1 VAAKAADELLN
12 ISGVDASVVL
22 ARDGKGGAFASAR
35 SIGEMNMQILME
47 KLGGGGNRSAAAAT
61 FPEEDIPAITE
72 RLKAVID
79 DYIES
84 AEPVGSRA
92 LARKHDLGVSPAT
105 IRNEMADL
113 EMLGYLQHLHTSS
126 GRVPSSKGYRFYV
139 DGLIPPKPVSDEEK
153 ALIDRW
159 YKSRVQRIDQVFEE
173 TARLISAITKNVSLV
188 LAPQM
193 TQAQFR
199 CLQFLPLDA
208 RRVITVLMTDAG
220 FIENKILEMP
230 DGAEFEDFQRMA
242 AVINENLAGHTL
254 KSIEHHALAQIRDEI
269 RDEGLYDSALAIIQ
283 RALDS
288 GKQERLYLGGTTK
301 MLEQPEYHDVEKVK
315 HMLMTLEE
323 EELMKDIL
331 RAHIGDGLEVT
342 IGQEN
347 EDSHFKDSSIITATY
362 HLDGEL
368 LGTIA
373 VLGPTRM
380 EYAKAM
386 SLLEYMNNN
395 LTNVIKRFHW

>member
-1 VAAKAADELLN
+1 MLDELDQRKQR
-12 ISGVDASVVL
+12 V
-22 ARDGKGGAFASAR
+22 
-35 SIGEMNMQILME
+35 
-47 KLGGGGNRSAAAAT
+47 
-61 FPEEDIPAITE
+61 
-72 RLKAVID
+72 LKAVID

-84 AEPVGSRA
+84 AEPVGSRT
-92 LARKHDLGVSPAT
+92 LARKYNLGVSPAT

-113 EMLGYLQHLHTSS
+113 EMLGYLEHLHTSS

-159 YKSRVQRIDQVFEE
+159 YKGRVQRIEEVFQE
-173 TARLISAITKNVSLV
+173 TARIISQVTRNVSLV

-193 TQAQFR
+193 TQAHFH
-199 CLQFLPLDA
+199 CLQFLPLDD

-220 FIENKILEMP
+220 FIENKILAMP
-230 DGAEFEDFQRMA
+230 DGASFEDFQRMA
-242 AVINENLAGHTL
+242 AVINKNLAGHTL
-254 KSIEHHALAQIRDEI
+254 RTIEHHSMAEIKDEI
-269 RDEGLYDSALAIIQ
+269 QDQQLYEAALGIIH

-288 GKQERLYLGGTTK
+288 SKRERLYLGGTTQ
-301 MLEQPEYHDVEKVK
+301 MLAQPEFHDVEKVK
-315 HMLMTLEE
+315 DTLLMLEE

-331 RAHIGDGLEVT
+331 HAHMGDGLGVI

-347 EDSHFKDSSIITATY
+347 EDIHFKDSSLITATY

-386 SLLEYMNNN
+386 SLLEYMNTN
-395 LTNVIKRFHW
+395 LTDVIKRFHW

>member
-1 VAAKAADELLN
+1 MLDELDQRKQR
-12 ISGVDASVVL
+12 V
-22 ARDGKGGAFASAR
+22 
-35 SIGEMNMQILME
+35 
-47 KLGGGGNRSAAAAT
+47 
-61 FPEEDIPAITE
+61 
-72 RLKAVID
+72 LKAVID

-84 AEPVGSRA
+84 AEPVGSRT
-92 LARKHDLGVSPAT
+92 LARKYNLGVSPAT

-113 EMLGYLQHLHTSS
+113 EMLGYLEHLHTSS

-159 YKSRVQRIDQVFEE
+159 YKGRVQRIEEVFQE
-173 TARLISAITKNVSLV
+173 TARIISQVTRNVSLV

-193 TQAQFR
+193 TQAHFH
-199 CLQFLPLDA
+199 CLQFLPLDD

-220 FIENKILEMP
+220 FIENKILAMP
-230 DGAEFEDFQRMA
+230 DGASFEDFQRMA
-242 AVINENLAGHTL
+242 AVINKNLAGHTL
-254 KSIEHHALAQIRDEI
+254 RTIEHHSMAEIKDEI
-269 RDEGLYDSALAIIQ
+269 QDQQLYEAALGIIH
-283 RALDS
+283 RALDAS
-288 GKQERLYLGGTTK
+288 KRERLYLGGTTQ
-301 MLEQPEYHDVEKVK
+301 MLAQPEFHDVEKVK
-315 HMLMTLEE
+315 DTLLMLEE

-331 RAHIGDGLEVT
+331 HAHMGDGLGVI

-347 EDSHFKDSSIITATY
+347 EDSHFKDSSLITATY

-386 SLLEYMNNN
+386 SLLEYMNTN
-395 LTNVIKRFHW
+395 LTDVIKRFHW

>member
-1 VAAKAADELLN
+1 MQMPEQIDERKQR
-12 ISGVDASVVL
+12 V
-22 ARDGKGGAFASAR
+22 
-35 SIGEMNMQILME
+35 
-47 KLGGGGNRSAAAAT
+47 
-61 FPEEDIPAITE
+61 
-72 RLKAVID
+72 LKAIID
-79 DYIES
+79 DYIET
-84 AEPVGSRA
+84 AEPVGSRT

-113 EMLGYLQHLHTSS
+113 EMLGYLEHLHTSS

-139 DGLIPPKPVSDEEK
+139 DGLIPPQPVSAEEK
-153 ALIDRW
+153 ARIDRW
-159 YKSRVQRIDQVFEE
+159 YQSRVKRIEEVFQE
-173 TARLISAITKNVSLV
+173 TAHIISQVTKNVSLV
-188 LAPQM
+188 LAPQV
-193 TQAQFR
+193 TQAKFR
-199 CLQFLPLDA
+199 CLQFLPLDD

-230 DGAEFEDFQRMA
+230 DGSVFEDFQRMA
-242 AVINENLAGHTL
+242 KVINANLAGHSLQT
-254 KSIEHHALAQIRDEI
+254 IEHHSLVQIQDEI
-269 RDEGLYDSALAIIQ
+269 QDQLLYESALEIIQ

-288 GKQERLYLGGTTK
+288 GKHERLYLGGTTQ
-301 MLEQPEYHDVEKVK
+301 LLSQPEFHDVEKVK
-315 HMLMTLEE
+315 EMLLMLEE

-331 RAHIGDGLEVT
+331 HAHMGDGLEVT

-347 EDSHFKDSSIITATY
+347 ENQHFKDSSIITATY

-386 SLLEYMNNN
+386 SLLEYMNTN
-395 LTNVIKRFHW
+395 LTDVIKRFHW

>member
-1 VAAKAADELLN
+1 
-12 ISGVDASVVL
+12 
-22 ARDGKGGAFASAR
+22 
-35 SIGEMNMQILME
+35 
-47 KLGGGGNRSAAAAT
+47 
-61 FPEEDIPAITE
+61 
-72 RLKAVID
+72 
-79 DYIES
+79 
-84 AEPVGSRA
+84 
-92 LARKHDLGVSPAT
+92 
-105 IRNEMADL
+105 
-113 EMLGYLQHLHTSS
+113 
-126 GRVPSSKGYRFYV
+126 
-139 DGLIPPKPVSDEEK
+139 
-153 ALIDRW
+153 
-159 YKSRVQRIDQVFEE
+159 
-173 TARLISAITKNVSLV
+173 
-188 LAPQM
+188 M

-269 RDEGLYDSALAIIQ
+269 RDEGLYDSALSIIQ